1 MKLGFNNENP
11 WKFYT
16 YIILLTLSLFQG
28 GNSTEWILRK
38 REWDVDHWK
47 EEFDQWKHHKIRP
60 IGHPTTPYQSGD
72 HALHFT
78 LLLLEPMVKMGTLRD
93 HFIGWWTKRGIE
105 PIIYTYNQYIYNI
118 YIYKVIIYIYKVIIY
133 SLYIYIWLYI
143 IQRTRIY
150 SLQTTTNRMGPHH
163 QQLEMGIQA
172 KERKKRKQTILH
184 HSEIF
189 QEWFSPRIWL
199 DPAWDWFRFLA
210 WVSRPLWD

>member
-1 MKLGFNNENP
+1 MAQWLTAEPFTRRTDRTDCWTRSVFPARRVSVSTSSMWRMGIQPMKLGFNNENP

-93 HFIGWWTKRGIE
+93 HFIGWWTKREIE
-105 PIIYTYNQYIYNI
+105 PIIYTYNQYIHIINI
-118 YIYKVIIYIYKVIIY
+118 YIYVHIYIY
-133 SLYIYIWLYI
+133 
-143 IQRTRIY
+143 TRIY
-150 SLQTTTNRMGPHH
+150 
-163 QQLEMGIQA
+163 I
-172 KERKKRKQTILH
+172 
-184 HSEIF
+184 
-189 QEWFSPRIWL
+189 
-199 DPAWDWFRFLA
+199 
-210 WVSRPLWD
+210 